1 MARGPEA
8 PDFPAGPEIRE
19 ETHFDGRI
27 LKCYPDR
34 PPGLDHMLRDAGRR
48 NAHGDAVID
57 GESRLSYRELND
69 LVDRVGSNL
78 AASGVS
84 AGDRVALAT
93 GNRAEFIS
101 VLMAVIRI
109 GAIAVPINC
118 REQTPGF
125 THILN
130 HSGAK
135 AIVFDT
141 MAGDRLPGRKETPGL
156 LHRFAIGELSTG
168 DRAFDDLLAIGAPL
182 PEQYLPNEED
192 VAVILYTS
200 GTTGRP
206 KGVMLTHF
214 NICHSVMH
222 FETCMVLDQSDRSL
236 LAVPASHVT
245 GLIANILTMIRV
257 AGCTLVLPHFTANDF
272 LELAAGERMTHSVLV
287 PAMYNL
293 CQLRADFLDHDLSAW
308 RIGGYG
314 GAPMPEATIA
324 ALAQKL
330 PDLILMNA
338 YGATETASPA
348 TIMPMGGTRQRADS
362 VGKTVPCGTIRI
374 VDGAGN
380 DVAPGEAGEIWIAGP
395 MVTPGY
401 WRDEAITQA
410 SLDQGY
416 WKSGDVGT
424 RDRDGFVRLLD
435 RKKDMIIRGG
445 YNIYSAEVENCLNHH
460 TDVVE
465 CAAVA
470 RTDPVLGEK
479 VHVFVHAPSGDLTAD
494 AIRLFCAERLADYK
508 IPDFVTFLKDALPR
522 NANGKIMKADLRKIS
537 GD

>member
-1 MARGPEA
+1 MAKDPETTE
-8 PDFPAGPEIRE
+8 FPAGPAVRK
-19 ETHFDGRI
+19 ETHFGG
-27 LKCYPDR
+27 LVLTCYSER
-34 PPGLDHMLRDAGRR
+34 PRSLDQMLRDAVRR
-48 NAHGDAVID
+48 NAGGDAVID
-57 GESRLSYRELND
+57 GETRLSYGDLNG
-69 LVDRVGSNL
+69 LVDRVGTNL
-78 AASGVS
+78 AASGIGV
-84 AGDRVALAT
+84 GDRVALAT

-130 HSGAK
+130 HSGAR

-141 MAGDRLPGRKETPGL
+141 MAGDRLPARNETPEL
-156 LHRFAIGELSTG
+156 LHRFALGQVASG
-168 DRAFDDLLAIGAPL
+168 DRPFADLLEDRKAIPEPAL
-182 PEQYLPNEED
+182 PDEED

-214 NICHSVMH
+214 NIGHSVMH
-222 FETCMVLDQSDRSL
+222 FETCMALNEGDRSL

-245 GLIANILTMIRV
+245 GLIANILTMVRV
-257 AGCTLVLPHFTANDF
+257 AGCTLVLPHFTAEGF
-272 LELAAGERMTHSVLV
+272 LELAARERMTHSVLV

-293 CQLRADFLDHDLSAW
+293 CQLRADFLDYDLSDW

-330 PDLILMNA
+330 PDLILVNA

-348 TIMPMGGTRQRADS
+348 TIMPMGGTRLHADS

-374 VDGAGN
+374 VDDGGN

-401 WRDEAITQA
+401 WRDEAITNTSIA
-410 SLDQGY
+410 GGY
-416 WKSGDVGT
+416 WKSGDIGT
-424 RDRDGFVRLLD
+424 KDRDGFIRLHD

-460 TDVVE
+460 PDVIE
-465 CAAVA
+465 CAAVGHP
-470 RTDPVLGEK
+470 DPVLGEK
-479 VHVFVHAPSGDLTAD
+479 LHVFVFAPSMELSVDD
-494 AIRLFCAERLADYK
+494 VRSFCAASLADYK
-508 IPDFVTFLKDALPR
+508 IPDFVTFLNEGLPR
-522 NANGKIMKADLRKIS
+522 NANGKIMKADLRKIA
-537 GD
+537 GG

>member
-1 MARGPEA
+1 MVRDPEA
-8 PDFPAGPEIRE
+8 ADFPAGPEIRE
-19 ETHFDGRI
+19 ERHFGGRV
-27 LKCYPDR
+27 LKCYAER
-34 PPGLDHMLRDAGRR
+34 PQSLDHMLRDAVRR
-48 NAHGDAVID
+48 NADGDAVID
-57 GESRLSYRELND
+57 GDTRLSYRDLD
-69 LVDRVGSNL
+69 GLVDRIGFNL
-78 AASGVS
+78 TASGIA

-93 GNRAEFIS
+93 GNRAEFIC

-125 THILN
+125 AHILN
-130 HSGAK
+130 HSGAR

-141 MAGDRLPGRKETPGL
+141 MAGDRLPVHEETPEL
-156 LHRFAIGELSTG
+156 SYRFAIGRVSPG
-168 DRAFDDLLAIGAPL
+168 DRPFDDLLTDPAPL
-182 PEQYLPNEED
+182 PDPVLPAEED
-192 VAVILYTS
+192 VVVILYTS

-214 NICHSVMH
+214 NISHSVMH
-222 FETCMVLDQSDRSL
+222 FETCMALKDRDRSL

-257 AGCTLVLPHFTANDF
+257 AGCTLVLPHFTADGF
-272 LELAAGERMTHSVLV
+272 LGLAARERTTHTVLV

-293 CQLRADFLDHDLSAW
+293 CQLRADFLDYDLSNW
-308 RIGGYG
+308 RIGGFG

-324 ALAQKL
+324 TLAEKL
-330 PDLILMNA
+330 PDLILVNA

-348 TIMPMGGTRQRADS
+348 TIMPMGGTRQHADS
-362 VGKTVPCGTIRI
+362 VGKTVPCGAVRI
-374 VDGAGN
+374 VDEAGN
-380 DVAPGEAGEIWIAGP
+380 DVAAGEAGEIWIAGP

-401 WRDEAITQA
+401 WRDEAITNT
-410 SLDQGY
+410 SVSNGH

-424 RDRDGFVRLLD
+424 KDRDGFIRLHD

-460 TDVVE
+460 SDIVE

-470 RTDPVLGEK
+470 QPDPVLGEK
-479 VHVFVHAPSGDLTAD
+479 LHVFVYAPLADLTAD
-494 AIRLFCAERLADYK
+494 AIRSFCAERLADYK
-508 IPDFVTFLKDALPR
+508 IPDFVTFLEDALPR
-522 NANGKIMKADLRKIS
+522 NANGKIMKADLRKTA
-537 GD
+537 GK